1 MRKIDLIVWATLVIL
16 IIILGV
22 SLSNSYE
29 EIAVLKQE
37 NQMLKESSA
46 DDRGLIIK
54 YQEQEKMLYEA
65 VNEQGILIEMQEE
78 YIVELNKNRELME
91 TNIKILENK
100 LQGGK

>member
-1 MRKIDLIVWATLVIL
+1 MRKIDLIVWATMVIL

-54 YQEQEKMLYEA
+54 YQEQENLSNIVISKQEGVIDLQFE
-65 VNEQGILIEMQEE
+65 VIEKLTSN
-78 YIVELNKNRELME
+78 VDLME

-100 LQGGK
+100 LQGRE